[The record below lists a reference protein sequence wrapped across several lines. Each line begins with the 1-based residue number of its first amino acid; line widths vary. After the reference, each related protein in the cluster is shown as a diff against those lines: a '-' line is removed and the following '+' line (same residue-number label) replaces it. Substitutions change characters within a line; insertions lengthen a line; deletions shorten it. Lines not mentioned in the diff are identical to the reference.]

1 MQICCGRVINSWTQ
15 LHNHRVSDCN
25 HGVSDSTE
33 SLTAT
38 TESLIATTVHGVSDC
53 NLGVSNC
60 NHESLTATTES
71 LIHRIVGE
79 KCSRELSP
87 TYWACTDDCKMMPRK
102 QMQDMEKTEIRS
114 IAACS
119 YVQKTDK
126 PSSWWTCDWWF
137 STSVQ
142 YFLSSSS
149 LRYTPVINNSPSLQ
163 SIYHTLGVQFVS
175 VWGEMEQVRHH
186 SVDSCMERAAHG
198 LSRAKNS
205 FLIKWAGL
213 GLKFAGLGHKLLA
226 SPGPFYRNVNNSK
239 QSTCSF
245 TTMHKHEVT
254 PKSSYQTLSHWWCF
268 L

>member
-1 MQICCGRVINSWTQ
+1 MCRKLTNLPAGELVIDGSPPRCNTSYRLPLYATHQ
-15 LHNHRVSDCN
+15 L
-25 HGVSDSTE
+25 
-33 SLTAT
+33 
-38 TESLIATTVHGVSDC
+38 
-53 NLGVSNC
+53 
-60 NHESLTATTES
+60 
-71 LIHRIVGE
+71 
-79 KCSRELSP
+79 
-87 TYWACTDDCKMMPRK
+87 
-102 QMQDMEKTEIRS
+102 
-114 IAACS
+114 
-119 YVQKTDK
+119 
-126 PSSWWTCDWWF
+126 
-137 STSVQ
+137 
-142 YFLSSSS
+142 
-149 LRYTPVINNSPSLQ
+149 SLQ

-254 PKSSYQTLSHWWCF
+254 PKSSYQTLSH
-268 L
+268 